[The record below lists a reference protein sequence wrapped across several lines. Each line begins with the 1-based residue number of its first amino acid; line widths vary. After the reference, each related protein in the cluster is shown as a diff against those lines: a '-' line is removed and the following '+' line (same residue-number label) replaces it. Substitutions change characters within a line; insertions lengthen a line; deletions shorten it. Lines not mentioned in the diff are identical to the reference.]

1 MKLWAP
7 LSYKQKS
14 KPIFIERVKVDGR
27 LSVKEYL
34 EGWKAY
40 SWCTF
45 FPLRKRK
52 MRTYEF
58 LKSLFDV
65 SELKPQVMM
74 RIPLSKT

>member
-1 MKLWAP
+1 MKSWAP

-40 SWCTF
+40 SRCTF
-45 FPLRKRK
+45 FPLRKR
-52 MRTYEF
+52 
-58 LKSLFDV
+58 
-65 SELKPQVMM
+65 
-74 RIPLSKT
+74 